1 MMVAAVISGPCA
13 SGMRSLSTIS
23 ASWRSTDWR
32 LRLAKAVTRM
42 SAPSSSRMLV
52 EIRLAMY
59 SSASGG
65 ALSPSWTA
73 FLRRIAMRVSSSRLD
88 VGEQA
93 PFEPAAQPVFEGHQA
108 LGRAVAG
115 DDDLLARVVQR
126 VEGVEELFLRS
137 FLVLQELD
145 VVDQQH
151 VHVAVTAPEPVL
163 LAVPDHVDEVVG
175 ELFRADIPHL
185 DALVEALRVVP
196 DGVQQVGLAQA
207 GVAVDEQRVIRL
219 RGRLGDRH
227 RGGVRE
233 AVARADDERLEG
245 VLGVE
250 PGLGGRRPGQARP
263 VAGAVVQP
271 AGVGAEMPAGVGAQV
286 PGGLAAERGGRD
298 AAGRGRGAG
307 LP

>member
-1 MMVAAVISGPCA
+1 MRLVSSVTWLKIDRRSAMSERILRSACMTVVWSRPPNCWPIFGSERSVSSRQRYMAIWRAVTRTRDLDVPQRSSIDSPKYEAVWPMMVAAVISGPCA

-163 LAVPDHVDEVVG
+163 
-175 ELFRADIPHL
+175 
-185 DALVEALRVVP
+185 
-196 DGVQQVGLAQA
+196 
-207 GVAVDEQRVIRL
+207 
-219 RGRLGDRH
+219 
-227 RGGVRE
+227 
-233 AVARADDERLEG
+233 
-245 VLGVE
+245 
-250 PGLGGRRPGQARP
+250 
-263 VAGAVVQP
+263 
-271 AGVGAEMPAGVGAQV
+271 
-286 PGGLAAERGGRD
+286 
-298 AAGRGRGAG
+298 
-307 LP
+307 